1 MEKFVNVMKCES
13 FLKVSQV
20 YQTMQ
25 FSRLQALVPFAT
37 EFQLERAIVD
47 VALEN
52 ELQVEVIN
60 YSVITIL
67 IQVVASNLMLKRVM
81 RQNCSFT

>member
-1 MEKFVNVMKCES
+1 MNCKS

-47 VALEN
+47 IALEN

-60 YSVITIL
+60 YIVIVL
-67 IQVVASNLMLKRVM
+67 
-81 RQNCSFT
+81 

>member
-1 MEKFVNVMKCES
+1 MKKFVNVMNCKS

-47 VALEN
+47 IALEN

-60 YSVITIL
+60 YIVIVL
-67 IQVVASNLMLKRVM
+67 
-81 RQNCSFT
+81 

>member
-1 MEKFVNVMKCES
+1 MLIITLSKFCLASENLCMKKFVNVMNCKS

-47 VALEN
+47 IALEN

-60 YSVITIL
+60 YSVIVL
-67 IQVVASNLMLKRVM
+67 
-81 RQNCSFT
+81 